1 MNESTQQLHHHHHLL
16 PLLRLKGGGNSTPG
30 RKTTPKVGVGVQ
42 PMAGVSTTSSFV
54 CYDGKNFTSFFVL
67 LTGLRAL
74 VTAAAHVRAF
84 SVRGNGMGWPALAAA
99 EGFRVAGWPDPA
111 VRASGRLTR
120 RLVSLSRGPR
130 RHRPVVAGPTGEA
143 DSPQQSLSC

>member
-1 MNESTQQLHHHHHLL
+1 MFGAFCFWASGNCWNQKNESTQQLHHHHHLL

-30 RKTTPKVGVGVQ
+30 RKTTPKVGVGVGVQ

-54 CYDGKNFTSFFVL
+54 CCDGANFTSFFVL

-99 EGFRVAGWPDPA
+99 GGFRVAGSPGP
-111 VRASGRLTR
+111 SGPSQWKIDT
-120 RLVSLSRGPR
+120 
-130 RHRPVVAGPTGEA
+130 
-143 DSPQQSLSC
+143 